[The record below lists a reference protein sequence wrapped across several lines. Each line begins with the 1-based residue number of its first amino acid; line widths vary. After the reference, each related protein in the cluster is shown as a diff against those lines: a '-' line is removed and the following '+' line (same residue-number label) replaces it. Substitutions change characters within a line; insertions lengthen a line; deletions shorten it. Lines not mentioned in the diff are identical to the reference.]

1 MAMPETLPV
10 AVTEEGT
17 GMMTVEEAIRI
28 ALPPGTELVAGQGGL
43 QREVS
48 WATRLRPT
56 PPAFGHLEGGEL
68 VLLPE
73 RVLQMLDDRL
83 TLEEVARHLASF
95 NVAAIAHLGPVTP
108 GAIAVADET
117 STPMLELPAGT
128 DIGRLE
134 TDASQLIMERRRE
147 AQRQGQEVGR
157 RLMELAIAGE
167 PLPAMVRTLAELSG
181 RPVVLESRDGRMLAF
196 QPAPDE
202 QTAVEDVQEGLAQT
216 RVAVLTWYRSVVS
229 VASPADPPHE
239 SYRLNDR
246 FARVVAPIIGRDG
259 LLGGLSLIVPAPK
272 GQAADGVLASRGAAA
287 CAVVLAR
294 EQAAAT
300 ARREIELNVLD
311 EILDGALRSEV
322 TLLQQAKRLGHDLTQ
337 PQVAIIARID
347 QTTVA
352 RARDDRWA
360 LLEETLSRQGGR
372 ILWRLRNNNA
382 EIIWPADSPAVAIDA
397 AEEIHAEIT
406 QSLPALGGQGLAVS
420 VAVGRVQSG
429 LGGVRASYQEAKQ
442 ALSLGRRLHGPGRVT
457 RFDELGVYRLI
468 FAAEGLKELDEF
480 HEENLG
486 QLLAYD
492 RDHGGDLVRTLEA
505 FFSATGSPKE
515 AASILNVHRNTI
527 LYRLERIREITGL
540 NLDDADVRLRL
551 HLALCAH
558 VALYTNE
565 TDHPVVRRR

>member
-1 MAMPETLPV
+1 
-10 AVTEEGT
+10 
-17 GMMTVEEAIRI
+17 MMTIEEAIRL
-28 ALPPGTELVAGQGGL
+28 ALPPGATVVAGRDGL
-43 QREVS
+43 KREVT
-48 WATRLRPT
+48 WVTRLRPT
-56 PPAFGHLEGGEL
+56 APAFGHLEGGEL
-68 VLLPE
+68 VLLAE
-73 RVLQMLDDRL
+73 KALQLLDDRL
-83 TLEEVARHLASF
+83 TLEEAVRHLVSF
-95 NVAAIAHLGPVTP
+95 NVAAIAHLGPISD
-108 GAIAVADET
+108 GAIAEAD
-117 STPMLELPAGT
+117 SAGVPLIELPPSS

-134 TDASQLIMERRRE
+134 SDASQLIMERRRE

-157 RLMELAIAGE
+157 RLFELAIAGE

-181 RPVVLESRDGRMLAF
+181 RPVVLEGRDGRLLAF
-196 QPAPDE
+196 QPAPGESIGAD
-202 QTAVEDVQEGLAQT
+202 DVASGLAQS
-216 RVAVLTWYRSVVS
+216 RAAVLTWYRGVVGG
-229 VASPADPPHE
+229 ASPADPPHAV
-239 SYRLNDR
+239 YPLNEKL
-246 FARVVAPIIGRDG
+246 ARVVAPIIGRDG
-259 LLGGLSLIVPAPK
+259 LLGSLSLVVPAPA
-272 GQAADGVLASRGAAA
+272 GQATDGVLASRGAAA

-337 PQVAIIARID
+337 PHVAIIARID

-360 LLEETLSRQGGR
+360 LLEETLTRRGSR

-382 EIIWPADSPAVAIDA
+382 EIIWPAAGATAATDA
-397 AEEIHAEIT
+397 ARELHEEIT

-420 VAVGRVQSG
+420 LAVGRVQDG
-429 LGGVRASYQEAKQ
+429 LGGVRASYQEARQ
-442 ALSLGRRLHGPGRVT
+442 ALSLGRRLHGPGHIT

-480 HEENLG
+480 HQENLG
-486 QLLAYD
+486 LLLAYD
-492 RDHGGDLVRTLEA
+492 RDHGGDLLRTLEA
-505 FFSATGSPKE
+505 FFAATCSPKE

-540 NLDDADVRLRL
+540 DLDDADVRLRL

-558 VALYTNE
+558 VALYSND
-565 TDHPVVRRR
+565 TDQPAARRR